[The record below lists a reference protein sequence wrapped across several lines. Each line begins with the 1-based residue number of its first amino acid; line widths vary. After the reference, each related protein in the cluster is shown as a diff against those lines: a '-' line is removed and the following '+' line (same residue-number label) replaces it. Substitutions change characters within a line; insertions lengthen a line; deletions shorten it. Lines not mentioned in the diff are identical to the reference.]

1 MTNYS
6 TQFPRFTAAVLVS
19 IAMAGCAGFDDAG
32 GSTATNGGGPTDP
45 TPNDNTPF
53 DPPTL
58 DSAAPK
64 AAVIIRTLG
73 GDVGTQGKTVTS
85 LGDGLGGTSPTLGD
99 VLKTSG
105 TTVSS
110 VGGLVT
116 TVAGQIEQT
125 NNSNLVRSVT
135 NSYSRL
141 IVPLINT
148 AQSLATGPSTG
159 RNSDTGVNGLLAPL
173 TAAATGLASGA
184 GGLVTPLTSA
194 PAGAAGVGG
203 LITSLTS
210 APAGAGGL
218 ITALTS
224 APAATTGPATGT
236 GGATGLGG
244 ALGTVT
250 NVIAGAGGLLR

>member
-19 IAMAGCAGFDDAG
+19 IAMAGCAGFDDAVLGKSPGGG

-194 PAGAAGVGG
+194 PAG
-203 LITSLTS
+203 L
-210 APAGAGGL
+210 AGAGGL
-218 ITALTS
+218 ISPLTS
-224 APAATTGPATGT
+224 ATTGPATGT